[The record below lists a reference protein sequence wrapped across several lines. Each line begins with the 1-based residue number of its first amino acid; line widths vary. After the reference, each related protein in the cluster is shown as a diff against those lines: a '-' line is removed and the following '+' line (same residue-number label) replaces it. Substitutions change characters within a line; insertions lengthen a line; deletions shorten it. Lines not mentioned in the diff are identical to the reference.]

1 MKDLKCCRVTYK
13 DIWGNTEQT
22 NYYLEQDENFIEEVF
37 MADYGTAKEIIDFEF
52 ID

>member
-1 MKDLKCCRVTYK
+1 MAELKCCRVHYR
-13 DIWGNTEQT
+13 DIWGNIEKT

-37 MADYGTAKEIIDFEF
+37 LADYSTAAVIIKFEF